1 MKEKLKN
8 IFIFLIPAI
17 VGLVSTLFMNKDFF
31 DTVNQPS
38 FAPPKILFPIVW
50 TILYLLMG
58 VSLYRMYKINKKKT
72 LIFGIQLALNML
84 WVILFFGFNLFLVSF
99 IELIILDIVIIY
111 IILDYYS
118 YDKISSLVLV
128 PYLLWSCFASYLN
141 WAIFLLN

>member
-1 MKEKLKN
+1 
-8 IFIFLIPAI
+8 
-17 VGLVSTLFMNKDFF
+17 MNKDFF

>member
-8 IFIFLIPAI
+8 IFIFLMPAI

>member
-99 IELIILDIVIIY
+99 IELIILNIVIIY